1 VFREGTIKIDLS
13 KLVTKSIIVDIS
25 DPDVGDSI
33 ANINVTVSGT
43 VNYNINPSSPNV
55 LVPST
60 SFTINY
66 IPTRE
71 EYPVFK

>member
-1 VFREGTIKIDLS
+1 MFREGTIKIDLS